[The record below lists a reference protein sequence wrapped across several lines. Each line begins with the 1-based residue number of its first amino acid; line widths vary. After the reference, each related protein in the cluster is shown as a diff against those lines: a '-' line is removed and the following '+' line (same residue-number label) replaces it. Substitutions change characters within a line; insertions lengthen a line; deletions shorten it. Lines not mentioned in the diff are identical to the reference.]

1 MTEWFDFSFHNGGKK
16 DSLCNEENAPSCT
29 CQYMNI
35 WCNLIFRIDRG
46 LQGGDE
52 GKHLCFYCSFYK
64 PPRTGLLS
72 CYCSGSKFTSFHYV
86 RHNDITCLEIYC
98 QALKLCQST
107 VSWLTILIQARSVS
121 SLTLTSVSCDKVNYF
136 GVRQRVWL
144 RNEMWE

>member
-1 MTEWFDFSFHNGGKK
+1 MTFHFIMVEKRIPYVMKRMRHHVLVSIWIYDVILFSELTE
-16 DSLCNEENAPSCT
+16 DSREVMKENICVFTAAFTS
-29 CQYMNI
+29 
-35 WCNLIFRIDRG
+35 
-46 LQGGDE
+46 
-52 GKHLCFYCSFYK
+52 

-86 RHNDITCLEIYC
+86 RHNDITCLEIYW
-98 QALKLCQST
+98 QVLNPCQST